1 MRSHLKQLLGIA
13 GLLFCLTATAGA
25 RPRVIE
31 MKDQEGEPYKEAV
44 RVLLRAMAKG
54 DLEACKAAFVGEGDD
69 LKALELMVK
78 CNTSAAGLLDVLI
91 AKFGDP
97 NGFLKRAFTFA
108 DMELRGIDV
117 QTIVLDSNRLD
128 DASISPGSYGYEL
141 KKRDGKWVVR
151 SMTAFPEDIPR
162 LIVMLPKLTAAN
174 DALKNQIEAGQITK
188 EEDAGKALEKIEALK
203 RSVSEARR
211 RRN

>member
-1 MRSHLKQLLGIA
+1 
-13 GLLFCLTATAGA
+13 
-25 RPRVIE
+25 
-31 MKDQEGEPYKEAV
+31 
-44 RVLLRAMAKG
+44 
-54 DLEACKAAFVGEGDD
+54 
-69 LKALELMVK
+69 
-78 CNTSAAGLLDVLI
+78 
-91 AKFGDP
+91 
-97 NGFLKRAFTFA
+97 
-108 DMELRGIDV
+108 
-117 QTIVLDSNRLD
+117 LDSNRPD